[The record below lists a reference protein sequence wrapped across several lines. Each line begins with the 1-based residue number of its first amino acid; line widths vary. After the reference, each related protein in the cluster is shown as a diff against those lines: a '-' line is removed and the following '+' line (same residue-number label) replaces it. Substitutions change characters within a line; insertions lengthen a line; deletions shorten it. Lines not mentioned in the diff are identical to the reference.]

1 MISIL
6 LNALLL
12 VAIDPAA
19 AATVSGTATATAP
32 APTAEA
38 PKKEREI
45 CKREPT
51 SGSLHGSKRVCMTAK
66 QWRARANGGFEDLS
80 GVSTK

>member
-6 LNALLL
+6 INALLL
-12 VAIDPAA
+12 VAAEPAA
-19 AATVSGTATATAP
+19 AAATTTTTATAAAP
-32 APTAEA
+32 AAEA

-45 CKREPT
+45 CKREPV
-51 SGSLHGSKRVCMTAK
+51 SGSLHGSKRVCMTAR
-66 QWRARANGGFEDLS
+66 QWRARNDGGFEDLS